1 MSENKVRKQLK
12 SYIYKI
18 YKRCIL
24 FIHTTEKRLKEFT
37 SNSLEVKWWIIFIS
51 FVLLVFQISHSE
63 NLSFLYMEK
72 NVLKIMWRYGCPWK
86 LPLDGGGNWLF
97 LLSLQVFYRRHPGT
111 FVLLMPGSR
120 SCTCLEAMNLDF
132 KKCLYSSQSFPE
144 FVPFCF

>member
-12 SYIYKI
+12 NYIQKMYV
-18 YKRCIL
+18 
-24 FIHTTEKRLKEFT
+24 FIHTVEKRLKEFT

-51 FVLLVFQISHSE
+51 FVVLVFQISHSE

-72 NVLKIMWRYGCPWK
+72 KCFKNYVEIWLSLDRS
-86 LPLDGGGNWLF
+86 PLMGGNWLL
-97 LLSLQVFYRRHPGT
+97 LLSLQVFYRRNPGT
-111 FVLLMPGSR
+111 FILLMAGSR

-144 FVPFCF
+144 LVPLCF